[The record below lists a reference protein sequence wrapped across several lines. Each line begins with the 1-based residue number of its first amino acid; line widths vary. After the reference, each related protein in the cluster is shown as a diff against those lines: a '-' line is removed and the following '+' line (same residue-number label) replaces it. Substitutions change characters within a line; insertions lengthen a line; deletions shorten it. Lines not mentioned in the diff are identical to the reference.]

1 MTLTLALIIIF
12 FLVFVGLMVTNKMP
26 ALVALPLMGIVLA
39 IVAGV
44 PLKELPAVIEDGLLV
59 FRGAYIPIMIAGIF
73 GAVIKLTGIAENII
87 RRAVELAGDK
97 KLLLALVC
105 LAVTTVCFM
114 GLYGTGALIMV
125 GMIILPILIS
135 TGIPKIVSAG
145 ILLMGCFMGFAFNPS
160 KWAFFVSL
168 FKTDPNQD
176 SLITIAEVS
185 SFAWKFFIIA
195 AIINIAFVVIGV
207 LKKPKMLSWATSATA
222 DQKAKYNEYK
232 KLPLISLLSPVIPV
246 VLIFITKTSQVSW
259 ALMVGIIYAVL
270 TTQYKNWFK
279 GSFKL
284 IGSAVYEGIQSVA
297 LTTVLMFGAGILI
310 QAVKLPQLSEPIG
323 TLISSITPTSAIM
336 FVIIFGVIGPL
347 LTPYRGP
354 MNPWGMGAAIA
365 ALLATGPLSTPV
377 LLAAFMSYD
386 YIVGITDATASQVVW
401 TAGEVDSTPVKVSL
415 GTLPFTWLV
424 CLCSV
429 ILGVILFPLLK

>member
-1 MTLTLALIIIF
+1 MTLTLALIIIV
-12 FLVFVGLMVTNKMP
+12 FLLMVALMVLNKIP
-26 ALVALPLMGIVLA
+26 ALIALPLMGIFLA

-44 PLKELPAVIEDGLLV
+44 PLKEIPAVIEDGLLV

-97 KLLLALVC
+97 KLALALIC
-105 LAVTTVCFM
+105 LAVTTICFM

-160 KWAFFVSL
+160 KWAFFVTL
-168 FKTDPNQD
+168 FKLNPNEE
-176 SLITIAEVS
+176 SLISIAEVS

-195 AIINIAFVVIGV
+195 ALISVAFVVIGV
-207 LKKPKMLSWATSATA
+207 LKKPKMLSWSTNATA
-222 DQKAKYNEYK
+222 DQKAKYTEYK
-232 KLPLISLLSPVIPV
+232 KLPMISFLAPVIPV
-246 VLIFITKTSQVSW
+246 ILIFVTKTSQVSW
-259 ALMVGIIYAVL
+259 ALLVGIVYAVV

-279 GSFKL
+279 GGFKL
-284 IGSAVYEGIQSVA
+284 IASAVYEGIQSVA

-310 QAVKLPQLSEPIG
+310 QAVRLPQLSEPIG
-323 TLISSITPTSAIM
+323 GLISSITPTSAIM
-336 FVIIFGVIGPL
+336 FIIIFGVIGPL

-365 ALLATGPLSTPV
+365 ALLAAGPLSTPV

-429 ILGVILFPLLK
+429 ILGVLLFPLLK